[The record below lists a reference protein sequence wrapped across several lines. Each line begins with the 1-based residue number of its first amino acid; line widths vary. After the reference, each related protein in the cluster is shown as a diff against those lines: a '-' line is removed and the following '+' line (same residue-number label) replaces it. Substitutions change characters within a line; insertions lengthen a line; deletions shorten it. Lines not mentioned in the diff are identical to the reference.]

1 MSVASVCILVVM
13 GAVLMLA
20 AYMTRIYAEF
30 GKINSRQV
38 QDNLDAWEQY
48 VEPHL
53 WMSRERASLASSVLM
68 HLAMGLLALE
78 LGAVLFGA
86 TPVIGWPNLEEIA
99 QSVLAIILVA
109 VFCAQLMPF
118 LLFQRTKGL
127 WVVRLLWPVRLM
139 LFVVFP
145 VTLFVSFLLSVATLA
160 EEPATLEEETAGD
173 VEALLEAGE
182 EEGIL
187 EESDR
192 ELVRSA
198 VEFGDKLVR
207 EIMTPRPQIFAVPES
222 MRLTTFLEKLKEK
235 NFSRVPVYSGT
246 LDSITGIA
254 FAHDLLQISDD
265 EAHTRTIATIE
276 RPAALVP
283 ETKKGYELLR
293 EMQREKQH
301 MRIVIDEYGEV
312 AGLVTIEDLLEQ
324 IVGNIGDEHEDEEDA
339 RVEDAQPEGDGV
351 WLVPGG
357 FEVSRLEELVGLDW
371 YPEDNYEAQTVGGLV
386 SEAEGR
392 IPLAGEVVEV
402 GKLRIEVVA
411 SSDRRVE
418 RVRVTV
424 VSDGTTRRHEDA
436 EEIAAEI
443 ARAETLV
450 DGIEGQQL
458 TGQQLAGS
466 RHGNSS
472 QGSAGNAREVE

>member
-1 MSVASVCILVVM
+1 MSPYSLCLVVVLA
-13 GAVLMLA
+13 AVVTLA
-20 AYMTRIYAEF
+20 AYMARVYSEF
-30 GKINSRQV
+30 GKILSREV
-38 QDNLDAWEQY
+38 QDNLDAWEQH
-48 VEPHL
+48 VEPRL
-53 WMSRERASLASSVLM
+53 WMSRERAALASSTLM
-68 HLAMGLLALE
+68 HLGVGFLALE
-78 LGAVLFGA
+78 LGVLVFDRA
-86 TPVIGWPNLEEIA
+86 PQMARPTLEEIVQA
-99 QSVLAIILVA
+99 VLAVILVA
-109 VFCAQLMPF
+109 VFCTQVVPF

-127 WVVRLLWPVRLM
+127 WVVRLLWPVRLL

-145 VTLFVSFLLSVATLA
+145 VTLFVSFLLSIATLA
-160 EEPATLEEETAGD
+160 EEPVTAEEEAAGD

-192 ELVRSA
+192 DLVRSA

-207 EIMTPRPQIFAVPES
+207 DVMTPRPQIFAVPES
-222 MRLTTFLEKLKEK
+222 MTLAVFLEELREH
-235 NFSRVPVYSGT
+235 NFSRVPVFAGT
-246 LDSITGIA
+246 MDAITGIA

-265 EAHTRTIATIE
+265 EAKTRTIASIQ
-276 RPAALVP
+276 RSAALVP

-324 IVGNIGDEHEDEEDA
+324 IVGNIGDEHEDEDDA

-357 FEVSRLEELVGLDW
+357 FPVDRLEELAGANWLPD
-371 YPEDNYEAQTVGGLV
+371 ENFEAQTVGGLV

-392 IPLAGEVVEV
+392 IPHAGEVVEV
-402 GKLRIEVVA
+402 GSLRIEVVA

-418 RVRVTV
+418 QVRVRVM
-424 VSDGTTRRHEDA
+424 GPEAEDA
-436 EEIAAEI
+436 SLEPTA
-443 ARAETLV
+443 V
-450 DGIEGQQL
+450 DGESG
-458 TGQQLAGS
+458 GKEM
-466 RHGNSS
+466 
-472 QGSAGNAREVE
+472 EVE

>member
-1 MSVASVCILVVM
+1 MSPASLCLVGLLAMVITI
-13 GAVLMLA
+13 A
-20 AYMTRIYAEF
+20 AYMVQVYSEF
-30 GKINSRQV
+30 GKILSREV

-48 VEPHL
+48 VEPRL
-53 WMSRERASLASSVLM
+53 WMPRERAALAASVLM
-68 HLAMGLLALE
+68 HLGVGFLALE
-78 LGAVLFGA
+78 VGAVLFDRAPQLGRPA
-86 TPVIGWPNLEEIA
+86 LEEIA
-99 QSVLAIILVA
+99 QAVLVVVLVA
-109 VFCAQLMPF
+109 VFCTQVLPF
-118 LLFQRTKGL
+118 LLFQRTRGL
-127 WVVRLLWPVRLM
+127 WVVRLLWPVRLL

-145 VTLFVSFLLSVATLA
+145 VTLFISFLLSVATLA
-160 EEPATLEEETAGD
+160 AEPVTAEEEAAGD

-192 ELVRSA
+192 DLVRSA

-207 EIMTPRPQIFAVPES
+207 DIMTPRPQIFAVPDSLSLEG
-222 MRLTTFLEKLKEK
+222 FLEALREN
-235 NFSRVPVYSGT
+235 NFSRVPVYTGT
-246 LDSITGIA
+246 LDAITGIA
-254 FAHDLLQISDD
+254 FAHDLLQISDE
-265 EAHTRTIATIE
+265 EARTLTVAGIQ

-339 RVEDAQPEGDGV
+339 LVEDAQPEGEGV

-357 FEVSRLEELVGLDW
+357 FEVDRLDELAGEDWQPEEQ
-371 YPEDNYEAQTVGGLV
+371 YEAQTVGGLV

-392 IPLAGEVVEV
+392 IPLQGEVVEV
-402 GKLRIEVVA
+402 GKLRMEVVA

-418 RVRVTV
+418 QVRI
-424 VSDGTTRRHEDA
+424 RLLQPE
-436 EEIAAEI
+436 AAASLE
-443 ARAETLV
+443 AQADEQGDERGPRLRPLKETKEL
-450 DGIEGQQL
+450 
-458 TGQQLAGS
+458 
-466 RHGNSS
+466 
-472 QGSAGNAREVE
+472 EVE